1 MSLIVVQYFYDSL
14 ALSLAKTQLETAGIY
29 VIIRDELS
37 LQVYGVEARAM
48 GGAKLLVD
56 KTDYAKASALL
67 IEGGFMLPN
76 DTPQTAEI
84 TDFLDKLGAVIPGVH
99 LLSKELRVVLTA
111 FILISLP
118 IALAFFFILF

>member
-1 MSLIVVQYFYDSL
+1 
-14 ALSLAKTQLETAGIY
+14 
-29 VIIRDELS
+29 
-37 LQVYGVEARAM
+37 M

-56 KTDYAKASALL
+56 KTDYAKASTLL

-84 TDFLDKLGAVIPGVH
+84 TDFLGKLGAVIPGVH